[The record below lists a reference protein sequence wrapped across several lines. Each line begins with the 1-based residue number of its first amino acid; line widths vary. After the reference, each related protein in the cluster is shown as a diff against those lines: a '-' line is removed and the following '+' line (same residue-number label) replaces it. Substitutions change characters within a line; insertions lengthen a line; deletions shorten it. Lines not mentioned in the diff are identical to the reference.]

1 MFEPYFGSFTKM
13 TTLFRR
19 ILTIGSMMA
28 AFGFAQEAANPDAQW
43 DDATASVDPAPATD
57 SVQTAAAAT
66 SDTTSSTVADSTVA
80 PAADT
85 ISNAATDTAK
95 VAVVDSTAAVDTLKA
110 DTAQAEPAQVKPRNK
125 ITYAE
130 YQAKINASAKK
141 KSRTLHHGLTIVSA
155 NYHDESYGDLD
166 HGADWGTGLG
176 MYYFYRRY
184 FGHYVGFQGRLGGLY
199 RYSRFE
205 FDKKWTN
212 GSFKD
217 GTEYSLEHNFDR
229 KYHNFAVDLP
239 LTLKLGHHVKKT
251 TGFIFMSATLDIT
264 KPIFEMVDT
273 ENYLYLNSNS
283 KEFNAEME
291 TITNEGKNPF
301 PLYES
306 HQTNKFFY
314 MDDWE
319 TSGWLGFGV
328 ESRLVSF
335 EVQFFGIGTST
346 KDNHRYYHLGHDS
359 DMTWRIFLD
368 FSIR

>member
-1 MFEPYFGSFTKM
+1 M
-13 TTLFRR
+13 TTFRR
-19 ILTIGSMMA
+19 ILTIASLLSVL
-28 AFGFAQEAANPDAQW
+28 GFAQETAAPQAAPTDSTTDKA
-43 DDATASVDPAPATD
+43 AETPASVTD
-57 SVQTAAAAT
+57 SIAT
-66 SDTTSSTVADSTVA
+66 
-80 PAADT
+80 
-85 ISNAATDTAK
+85 
-95 VAVVDSTAAVDTLKA
+95 VDSTADSTASLAKDSTAVPADSAKTVAAVDSTKA
-110 DTAQAEPAQVKPRNK
+110 DTLQADTSDAEPAWVKPRNK
-125 ITYAE
+125 ITYAQ